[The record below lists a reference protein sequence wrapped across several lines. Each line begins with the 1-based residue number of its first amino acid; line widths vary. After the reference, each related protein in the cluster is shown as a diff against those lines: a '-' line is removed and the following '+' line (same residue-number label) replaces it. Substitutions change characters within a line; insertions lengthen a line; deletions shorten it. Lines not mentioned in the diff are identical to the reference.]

1 MFNIIGES
9 CFQIQNFATSQ
20 RERERKRGNK
30 IYADGPRTFEVNN
43 YKLVNVH
50 PLLLPK
56 SVVTKF
62 G

>member
-1 MFNIIGES
+1 MNLVFKYKTLPRPRE
-9 CFQIQNFATSQ
+9 

>member
-9 CFQIQNFATSQ
+9 CFQIKNFVGSQ
-20 RERERKRGNK
+20 REKERGNK

-50 PLLLPK
+50 PFLHPK
-56 SVVTKF
+56 SVTKF

>member
-1 MFNIIGES
+1 MNLVFKYKTLS
-9 CFQIQNFATSQ
+9 CP
-20 RERERKRGNK
+20 REREEERGNK

-50 PLLLPK
+50 PFLHPK